1 MKALG
6 RLVPA
11 AEGRRFVYVQMGKAG
26 IVDEFVVGTNGVLTA
41 IGSVTVPGAAGAE
54 GIAAA

>member
-1 MKALG
+1 VKALG

-11 AEGRRFVYVQMGKAG
+11 AAGGRFVYVQAGAAG

>member
-1 MKALG
+1 
-6 RLVPA
+6 VPA